1 MFNSNSIQFHNHFN
15 SYSYSIQF
23 HTHIKYS
30 IPYTHSHSHSHSY
43 SIPIPNYSS
52 VIEGTET
59 PSKASRKLQRVQARK
74 SIRYVDELS
83 NILKGLDDT
92 STTSTSTTSPT
103 PSSTSSATHTMAPPP
118 PTSTSITISPIA
130 SSSSSSS
137 TLQSNDLN
145 DLNDLL
151 NGNDDDEEESFPVLA
166 LSASA
171 SSASMSPTA
180 HFSASPTTVPTA
192 PTLPE
197 MSKSENSIKKNVV
210 SLSVPKRRKREKSPL
225 PSPSPPPTNV
235 VKMGNS
241 ADKIPVVVVHRKP
254 FRRSTNGVSDDD
266 DANNGG
272 GGNGNGGVVRV
283 HNIMGG
289 DTNAGSGNKR
299 GVSCEVSCEEA
310 LSPAVHHRSH
320 KDKRTA
326 HTESMPPQPL
336 GLQTYDSSKKQRSSA
351 GDISDNSSSSN
362 NDSNNDST
370 DDDLSDNI
378 QLSQNMGNGNEQI
391 KYIEILSKDELDED
405 ELDDDVEIRAIRETR
420 GILQESILKAYR
432 TFDDVK
438 GAKDSDMIKALE
450 KLDAAITEYSVVK
463 EGAFQQVGLG
473 PIIDILRDIAPTSCS
488 VLLLAVLSTIN
499 RVTENS
505 KSMQTLLGFSGG
517 IYIIGTFVGTK
528 SQDVLER
535 LITFYFQLFQDSP
548 MLFLTCGGVSNV
560 VSLLRGACGTQMNLI
575 PILQLIL
582 TSLREEKKTPLC
594 DIAKTYV
601 REDLLTVLPIATK
614 KAKSSRGQ
622 LKLLGDIICELA
634 TADTPVKRAIT
645 QRGFVR
651 PLLDLFAFGNSDITL
666 AAARAVEAL
675 TCDEECIDNLIAE
688 NVIKALMDLLDGT
701 SNDSE
706 TTKTLQQRIFSAIS
720 NIIRLKPTCQSE
732 LLKAGIVPVL
742 VKATDMKGVRD
753 VAIPLLCSLIKTSH
767 KREVF
772 AKNKAIETLVQLVM
786 DDIYRLNAFE
796 TISLWL
802 QVDPSTIKSKLSHSK
817 EIKIFAK
824 SFEHAEDGVWQML
837 LTPFL
842 IIIKQSHTIAQKLGE
857 QPELMDSIVK
867 RLESDGTVHVRLLLD
882 MLEELFVKTKDK
894 KAKKELVSRYNLVGV
909 LENVSK
915 LNSEKIVI
923 TLKIKSLLKII
934 QSDDKSKY

>member
-1 MFNSNSIQFHNHFN
+1 M
-15 SYSYSIQF
+15 
-23 HTHIKYS
+23 
-30 IPYTHSHSHSHSY
+30 
-43 SIPIPNYSS
+43 
-52 VIEGTET
+52 
-59 PSKASRKLQRVQARK
+59 
-74 SIRYVDELS
+74 
-83 NILKGLDDT
+83 
-92 STTSTSTTSPT
+92 
-103 PSSTSSATHTMAPPP
+103 
-118 PTSTSITISPIA
+118 
-130 SSSSSSS
+130 
-137 TLQSNDLN
+137 QSNDLN

-171 SSASMSPTA
+171 STSMSPAANLST
-180 HFSASPTTVPTA
+180 SPPGSA
-192 PTLPE
+192 PTLPD

-210 SLSVPKRRKREKSPL
+210 SLAVPKRRKREKSPL
-225 PSPSPPPTNV
+225 PSPSPPPPSV
-235 VKMGNS
+235 GKLGNCT
-241 ADKIPVVVVHRKP
+241 DKIPVVVVHRKAS
-254 FRRSTNGVSDDD
+254 RRNTNGSDED
-266 DANNGG
+266 DAAINTHNTINGDL
-272 GGNGNGGVVRV
+272 NSASNS
-283 HNIMGG
+283 
-289 DTNAGSGNKR
+289 GSGNKR
-299 GVSCEVSCEEA
+299 GVSCEVSCEDT
-310 LSPAVHHRSH
+310 LSPTVHHRSH

-326 HTESMPPQPL
+326 HTESLPPQPL
-336 GLQTYDSSKKQRSSA
+336 TLQPYDLSKKHRMNAEDTNTSITGSS
-351 GDISDNSSSSN
+351 
-362 NDSNNDST
+362 DSA
-370 DDDLSDNI
+370 DDDLSENI
-378 QLSQNMGNGNEQI
+378 QLSHNIGTGNEQI
-391 KYIEILSKDELDED
+391 KYIEILSKNEFDED
-405 ELDDDVEIRAIRETR
+405 EDDDDVEIRAIRETR
-420 GILQESILKAYR
+420 GMLQESILKAYR

-438 GAKDSDMIKALE
+438 CAKDSDMIKALE
-450 KLDAAITEYSVVK
+450 TLDAAVTEYSVVK

-473 PIIDILRDIAPTSCS
+473 PIIDILREIAPTSCS
-488 VLLLAVLSTIN
+488 ALLLTVLTTIN

-614 KAKSSRGQ
+614 KAKSSKGQ
-622 LKLLGDIICELA
+622 LKLLGYIICELA

-651 PLLDLFAFGNSDITL
+651 PLLDLFAFGNSDITV

-701 SNDSE
+701 SASSNDSE
-706 TTKTLQQRIFSAIS
+706 TTTTLQQRIFSAIS
-720 NIIRLKPTCQSE
+720 NIIRLKPTCQNE

-753 VAIPLLCSLIKTSH
+753 VAIPLLCSLIKTAH

-817 EIKIFAK
+817 EVKIFAR
-824 SFEHAEDGVWQML
+824 SFERAEDGVWQML

-894 KAKKELVSRYNLVGV
+894 KAKKELVSRYNLIGV